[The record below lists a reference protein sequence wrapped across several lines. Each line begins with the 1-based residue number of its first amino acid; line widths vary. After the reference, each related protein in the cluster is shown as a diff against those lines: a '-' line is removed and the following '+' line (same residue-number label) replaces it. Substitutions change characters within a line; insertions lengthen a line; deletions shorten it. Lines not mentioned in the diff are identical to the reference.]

1 MDNMHEGPLLA
12 RRRDAART
20 LACSESQ
27 VIKYERQGLLKRV
40 QLPGIRAARY
50 ASEDVTTLA
59 KKLIDESRRRGDAA

>member
-1 MDNMHEGPLLA
+1 MYDAPLLA

-27 VIKYERQGLLKRV
+27 VLKYERQGLLTRV

-50 ASEDVTTLA
+50 AAEDVNALA
-59 KKLIDESRRRGDAA
+59 KRLIAESRSRGGDEA

>member
-1 MDNMHEGPLLA
+1 MPHDTPLLA

-27 VIKYERQGLLKRV
+27 VLKYERQGLLKRV

-50 ASEDVTTLA
+50 ATEDVTALA
-59 KKLIDESRRRGDAA
+59 KKLIDESRRGGDGR